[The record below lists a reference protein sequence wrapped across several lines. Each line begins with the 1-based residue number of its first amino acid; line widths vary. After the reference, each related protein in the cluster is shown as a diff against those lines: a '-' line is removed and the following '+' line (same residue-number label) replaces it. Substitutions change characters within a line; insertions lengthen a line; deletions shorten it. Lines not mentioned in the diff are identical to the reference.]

1 MNKTV
6 KECMD
11 LDVFKNARLL
21 AGAEGVEN
29 VVTGLSVL
37 DMVKE
42 DDVKR
47 FNSEKGLLFFM
58 GFLGVLENERVQCR
72 LIQKLAEG
80 GHSGLVIMYMGRG
93 IKELDTSVIRS
104 AESANLPLIVVDDNK
119 LNYSHM
125 INAITGDDKKN
136 KEGESHLISEIVKT
150 LLDFD
155 KHSNFESAIKEAA
168 VANDFQVI
176 LLGANFN
183 PIFTV
188 ETRKRETI
196 QEAVKKARKNRLDGK
211 QRSSVFVSVNGIDT
225 YWRTVRIEETS
236 YYMFLV
242 DNEDMYTSEDMNKL
256 SEVIELSMG
265 MWNYKPKRDS
275 KTELIRALVRGNKP
289 LAYSLNEEAKIKP
302 SEILSVFFA
311 KDISSESCEDI
322 FLRFEKEEGFSLH
335 RISDNGETYGMITRV
350 NANLD
355 KVGEFKQKCSE
366 LYESLKGNKSARIFH
381 ITGID
386 GIDGVADA
394 YKEIEESWSF
404 AQNIF
409 PYKRVFTKYEMALV
423 SNCIDIEVGEGKIKK
438 NYIDL
443 LAPFALISSKKR
455 EQLLGTLETF
465 VLDSGMNAAKTSELI
480 GIHINTMKYR
490 LRKINALL
498 GVEIT
503 GNRVIPGLTIAV
515 ALKRLEKLMP

>member
-21 AGAEGVEN
+21 AGAKGVEN

-47 FNSEKGLLFFM
+47 FNSEKGLLFFT

-136 KEGESHLISEIVKT
+136 KEGESHLISEVVKT

-155 KHSNFESAIKEAA
+155 KHSDFESAIKEAA

-196 QEAVKKARKNRLDGK
+196 QEAVKKARENRLDGK

-225 YWRTVRIEETS
+225 
-236 YYMFLV
+236 
-242 DNEDMYTSEDMNKL
+242 
-256 SEVIELSMG
+256 
-265 MWNYKPKRDS
+265 
-275 KTELIRALVRGNKP
+275 
-289 LAYSLNEEAKIKP
+289 
-302 SEILSVFFA
+302 
-311 KDISSESCEDI
+311 
-322 FLRFEKEEGFSLH
+322 
-335 RISDNGETYGMITRV
+335 
-350 NANLD
+350 
-355 KVGEFKQKCSE
+355 
-366 LYESLKGNKSARIFH
+366 
-381 ITGID
+381 
-386 GIDGVADA
+386 
-394 YKEIEESWSF
+394 
-404 AQNIF
+404 
-409 PYKRVFTKYEMALV
+409 
-423 SNCIDIEVGEGKIKK
+423 
-438 NYIDL
+438 
-443 LAPFALISSKKR
+443 
-455 EQLLGTLETF
+455 
-465 VLDSGMNAAKTSELI
+465 
-480 GIHINTMKYR
+480 
-490 LRKINALL
+490 
-498 GVEIT
+498 
-503 GNRVIPGLTIAV
+503 
-515 ALKRLEKLMP
+515 